1 MREQP
6 PPEWATGSNSIHP
19 EIVMRAEKDSVV
31 SFHYSVREAAQPAAE
46 PYDDSRKRGEP
57 LLALLGHG
65 QLVPGVEKALAGRE
79 AGEKFEIDI
88 APEDAY
94 GERQEGLLQRVP
106 KKYFRDAQKLKP
118 GMTTVLQTKDGGQR
132 MVTIHKVGMSSIDV
146 DHNHPLAG
154 KTLHFDI
161 EITDVRAAAPEEIAH
176 GHAHPGDG
184 HH

>member
-1 MREQP
+1 
-6 PPEWATGSNSIHP
+6 
-19 EIVMRAEKDSVV
+19 MRAEKDSVV
-31 SFHYSVREAAQPAAE
+31 SFHYVVRDAADAAAA
-46 PYDDSRKRGEP
+46 PYDDSRQRGEP

-65 QLVPGVEKALAGRE
+65 QLVPGVEKALTGRE

-88 APEDAY
+88 APEDGY

-118 GMTTVLQTKDGGQR
+118 GMTTVLQTKDGSQR
-132 MVTIHKVGMSSIDV
+132 MVTIRKVGMSSIDV

-161 EITDVRAAAPEEIAH
+161 EITEVRAAAPEEIAH

-184 HH
+184 HAHG